1 MYNKGV
7 RNLLGIFFPLMME
20 ERYMSVLCEGEISA
34 KVMQLRS
41 TIDKNWTQLYK
52 QLVRARDEVDLRSR
66 KIKREEQ
73 PTVKKGPNCKIPI
86 ESTCILQKWLLE
98 NFNDPYPSNAK
109 KAEMARQSNLSIYQ
123 VNNWFINAR
132 ERVVKKFH
140 KKEGNKLT
148 RELSQI

>member
-1 MYNKGV
+1 
-7 RNLLGIFFPLMME
+7 
-20 ERYMSVLCEGEISA
+20 
-34 KVMQLRS
+34 MQLRS

-132 ERVVKKFH
+132 ERVVNKFH
-140 KKEGNKLT
+140 KKEGDKLT
-148 RELSQI
+148 RELSQIWLVLYWCIV

>member
-1 MYNKGV
+1 
-7 RNLLGIFFPLMME
+7 
-20 ERYMSVLCEGEISA
+20 
-34 KVMQLRS
+34 MQLRS
-41 TIDKNWTQLYK
+41 TIDKNWNQLYK
-52 QLVRARDEVDLRSR
+52 QLVKAKDEVDLRSR
-66 KIKREEQ
+66 KIKKEESNA
-73 PTVKKGPNCKIPI
+73 KKGPNCKIPI

-109 KAEMARQSNLSIYQ
+109 KAEMARQSSLTIYQ

-140 KKEGNKLT
+140 KKEGNKLA